1 MIEAVQGDITTLK
14 VDAIVNAANQA
25 LGPGSGV
32 NGAIRE
38 AAGLGLAAECSALGG
53 CPVGEA
59 RITGGYLLPAR
70 YVIHTVGPVWQGGG
84 ASEAKLLGS
93 CYLNSLRT
101 AAENGLESIAFP
113 CISTGI
119 FGYPPEPAAAI
130 AVAAARSFQGKNP
143 LPRRIIFCCFS
154 KEDLAIYRKLLK
166 RRRRNRK

>member
-53 CPVGEA
+53 CPVGES

-84 ASEAKLLGS
+84 ASEEKLLES
-93 CYLNSLRT
+93 CYLNSLGT

-113 CISTGI
+113 CISTGV
-119 FGYPPEPAAAI
+119 FGYPGEAAAEV
-130 AVAAARSFQGKNP
+130 AVDAVRRFTRESA
-143 LPRRIIFCCFS
+143 LPREIVFCCFS
-154 KEDLAIYRKLLK
+154 EGDLALYERLLGGGE
-166 RRRRNRK
+166 

>member
-1 MIEAVQGDITTLK
+1 MIEAVHDDITTLK

-59 RITGGYLLPAR
+59 RITGGYLLPAK
-70 YVIHTVGPVWQGGG
+70 YVIHTVGPIWQGGG
-84 ASEAKLLGS
+84 KGEAKLLGS
-93 CYLNSLRT
+93 CYRNSLRT
-101 AAENGLESIAFP
+101 AADNGLESIAFP

-119 FGYPPEPAAAI
+119 FGYPPEPAATI
-130 AVAAARSFQGKNP
+130 ALSAARRFHGKNP
-143 LPRRIIFCCFS
+143 LPRRIIFCCYS
-154 KEDLAIYRKLLK
+154 QEDHAIYSRLLK
-166 RRRRNRK
+166 RRRRNRR